1 LTFFNSTKKEEE
13 KKRYKNDMEGKKNP
27 GGGSASL
34 LRGRQMRFCLESIAQ
49 LEIKKTNKKKTF
61 AQFRPPFSDL
71 HARLLSGA
79 LTTIFVIFFFFCRL
93 EIW

>member
-1 LTFFNSTKKEEE
+1 
-13 KKRYKNDMEGKKNP
+13 MEGKKNP
-27 GGGSASL
+27 GGGSASW
-34 LRGRQMRFCLESIAQ
+34 LRGRQMRFCLGSIAQ
-49 LEIKKTNKKKTF
+49 LGIKKEKKKTF